1 MWGGSYSAYISR
13 GRIENGTL
21 PIDLFPTRQ
30 RLLTWRP
37 LLGLIVAMS
46 VQLPLPARWAHIESR
61 RDPLDRLASL
71 QDDLAGAKAAI
82 KAVLEGVAARHGITA
97 RDVNEAIEGY
107 ADDMLSDMIFHVER
121 DLEREIEGEQERSI
135 AGDR

>member
-1 MWGGSYSAYISR
+1 
-13 GRIENGTL
+13 
-21 PIDLFPTRQ
+21 
-30 RLLTWRP
+30 
-37 LLGLIVAMS
+37 MS
-46 VQLPLPARWAHIESR
+46 IQLPLPARWAHIESR
-61 RDPLDRLASL
+61 RDPRDRLASL

-121 DLEREIEGEQERSI
+121 DLEREIEGEQE
-135 AGDR
+135 G

>member
-1 MWGGSYSAYISR
+1 MRAAATPPTFREAGSRTARCLLIFSR
-13 GRIENGTL
+13 RGNA
-21 PIDLFPTRQ
+21 
-30 RLLTWRP
+30 LLTWRP

-107 ADDMLSDMIFHVER
+107 AADMLSDMIFHVER
-121 DLEREIEGEQERSI
+121 DLEREIEGEQER
-135 AGDR
+135 GP